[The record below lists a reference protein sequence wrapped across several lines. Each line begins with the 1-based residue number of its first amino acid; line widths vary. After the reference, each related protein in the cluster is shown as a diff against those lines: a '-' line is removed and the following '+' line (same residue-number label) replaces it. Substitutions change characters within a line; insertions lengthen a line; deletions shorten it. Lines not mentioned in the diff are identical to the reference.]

1 MKPLATEILHDLK
14 KHCRVWQIATAITTV
29 IATAEFVI
37 IMMMQK
43 VGVFMKRD
51 IPTPNAPVFANLR
64 NRGLTCIGI
73 AGTQAGL
80 ERARS
85 QGLTIFEPRLNY
97 STKEYNEIVRRRQKY
112 DK

>member
-1 MKPLATEILHDLK
+1 MQNLATDVLRNLK
-14 KHCRVWQIATAITTV
+14 KHCRAWQIATIITAV
-29 IATAEFVI
+29 IAIAELVVI
-37 IMMMQK
+37 VFQK

-51 IPTPNAPVFANLR
+51 IPTPNAPAFANLR

-73 AGTQAGL
+73 AGTEKGL

-97 STKEYNEIVRRRQKY
+97 GVREYNQIVERRQKY
-112 DK
+112 NK

>member
-1 MKPLATEILHDLK
+1 MQNLATEILGEIK
-14 KHCRVWQIATAITTV
+14 KKATFWKV
-29 IATAEFVI
+29 ATIVCLTLAVVEFVI
-37 IMMMQK
+37 IVFQK

-51 IPTPNAPVFANLR
+51 TPVPNAPIYANLR
-64 NRGLTCIGI
+64 NRGLTFIGV

-97 STKEYNEIVRRRQKY
+97 STKEYNKICKRRQKDY
-112 DK
+112 K

>member
-1 MKPLATEILHDLK
+1 
-14 KHCRVWQIATAITTV
+14 
-29 IATAEFVI
+29 
-37 IMMMQK
+37 
-43 VGVFMKRD
+43 MKRD
-51 IPTPNAPVFANLR
+51 TPIPNAPVFANLK

-73 AGTQAGL
+73 ARTEKEL
-80 ERARS
+80 ETARA

>member
-1 MKPLATEILHDLK
+1 
-14 KHCRVWQIATAITTV
+14 
-29 IATAEFVI
+29 
-37 IMMMQK
+37 
-43 VGVFMKRD
+43 MKRD

-73 AGTQAGL
+73 AGTEKGL

-97 STKEYNEIVRRRQKY
+97 SMTEYDDICRRRQKY
-112 DK
+112 NK

>member
-1 MKPLATEILHDLK
+1 
-14 KHCRVWQIATAITTV
+14 
-29 IATAEFVI
+29 
-37 IMMMQK
+37 
-43 VGVFMKRD
+43 MKRD

-73 AGTQAGL
+73 AGTEKGL

-97 STKEYNEIVRRRQKY
+97 SMTEYNDICERRQKY
-112 DK
+112 NK